1 MNGSSEKPCRI
12 AIVAPGRSIDCALA
26 DRAREVAGSAVGER
40 AELHFH
46 PQCFLADG
54 HFAGDDG
61 VRLAALVEVANDPA
75 YDAVWFA
82 RGGYGACRIAET
94 AVGRMERAARDK
106 AWLGYSD
113 MGFLLAGLDR
123 AGISNVAHGPMPID
137 LLREGGERAFERGVH
152 WLVSGGVHGA
162 SDGESERALALNLT
176 VLSSLLGTPLE
187 PDFSNRVLMIEDVG
201 EYMYRIDRAL
211 FHVTSSEAVRRCAGL
226 RLGRFSD
233 VPENDP
239 DFRRTEEEV
248 VRYWCERSG
257 IPYLGRADIGHD
269 ADNAIVAFR

>member
-1 MNGSSEKPCRI
+1 MNGSSEKTCRI
-12 AIVAPGRSIDCALA
+12 AVVAPGRSIECALA
-26 DRAREVAGSAVGER
+26 DKARDIAGRQFGQHV
-40 AELHFH
+40 ELAFH

-82 RGGYGACRIAET
+82 RGGYGACRISET
-94 AVGRMERAARDK
+94 AIGRMERPAKDK

-113 MGFLLAGLDR
+113 MGFVLAGLDR
-123 AGISNVAHGPMPID
+123 AGFPNVAHGPMPID
-137 LLREGGERAFERGVH
+137 LLREGGERAFERGLR
-152 WLVSGGVHGA
+152 WLANGGVR
-162 SDGESERALALNLT
+162 GERRSERAIALNLT
-176 VLSSLLGTPLE
+176 VLSNLLGTPLE
-187 PDFSNRVLMIEDVG
+187 PDFSGRVLMIEDVS
-201 EYMYRIDRAL
+201 EHMYRIDRSL
-211 FHVTSSEAVRRCAGL
+211 FHVTSSEAVRRCTGV
-226 RLGRFSD
+226 RLGKFSE

-269 ADNAIVAFR
+269 ADNSIVPFA